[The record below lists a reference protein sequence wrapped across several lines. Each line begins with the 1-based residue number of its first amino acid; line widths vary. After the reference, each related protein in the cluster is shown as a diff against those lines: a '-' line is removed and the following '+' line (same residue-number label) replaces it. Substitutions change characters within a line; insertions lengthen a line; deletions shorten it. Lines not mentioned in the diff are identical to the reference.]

1 MEILGKERIAS
12 LSTHYTLCTYA
23 CLDLDATQVRE
34 KKQKGKEGRKRNA
47 ERDNIPTRVLGEK
60 KKKGESKEIRLQR
73 IGYMRGKTWDGR
85 EANNAFR

>member
-60 KKKGESKEIRLQR
+60 KRREQR
-73 IGYMRGKTWDGR
+73 NSVTTHRVYER
-85 EANNAFR
+85 ENMGW